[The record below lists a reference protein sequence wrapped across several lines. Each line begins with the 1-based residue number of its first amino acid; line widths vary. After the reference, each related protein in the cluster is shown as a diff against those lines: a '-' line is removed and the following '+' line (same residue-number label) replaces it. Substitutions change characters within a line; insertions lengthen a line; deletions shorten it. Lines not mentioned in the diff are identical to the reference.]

1 MLLTISTTRQPATDR
16 AFLLHKNPRRHRVN
30 TGRRRVAAFG
40 GRPHRRWSSAGR
52 AALVV
57 SAAAAALAAAGCT
70 GTGSPGSVAS
80 PGSPTSS
87 TSAAAR
93 HPSATP
99 TPTPAPTPIPSA
111 PPLAGKI
118 VGIDPG
124 HNGGNFTDPGAIAQ
138 QIWNGAEWEACDTTG
153 TTTDG
158 GYTEAQF
165 NFNVA
170 EYLRADLRR
179 DGARVIMTRTSN
191 TGVGPCVNRRAE
203 IINAAHADVAVD
215 IHADGAAASGRGFT
229 ILEPVADGPND
240 AVIAASQRFGGDVRQ
255 AMLAETTMPESN
267 YEGSGGIMPRDDL
280 AGLNLT
286 TVPKVLIECGNM
298 RNAVDAALLVTARF
312 QQQVA
317 SALTAAI
324 VRYLRPA

>member
-1 MLLTISTTRQPATDR
+1 MSAAPLTIGAVAVALAVCACSAAGQPASVGSTAPR
-16 AFLLHKNPRRHRVN
+16 ASRSETRPVASAPATPSN
-30 TGRRRVAAFG
+30 T
-40 GRPHRRWSSAGR
+40 P
-52 AALVV
+52 
-57 SAAAAALAAAGCT
+57 SAAA
-70 GTGSPGSVAS
+70 
-80 PGSPTSS
+80 
-87 TSAAAR
+87 
-93 HPSATP
+93 
-99 TPTPAPTPIPSA
+99 
-111 PPLAGKI
+111 PLAGKI

-124 HNGGNFTDPGAIAQ
+124 HNGGNFTDPDAIAQ

-170 EYLRADLRR
+170 RYLRADLLR
-179 DGARVIMTRTSN
+179 DGARVVMTRTSN

-203 IINAAHADVAVD
+203 IINDAHADVAVD

-240 AVIAASQRFGGDVRQ
+240 AVIAASQRFGDDVRQ
-255 AMLAETTMPESN
+255 AMLAATTMPESN
-267 YEGSGGIMPRDDL
+267 YEGADAIMPRDDL

-298 RNAVDAALLVTARF
+298 RNAVDARLLFTPRF

-324 VRYLRPA
+324 AAFLRPA